1 MMFLYKIE
9 SWGVK
14 KKKKY
19 KKELEKKKP
28 LSIALICRTQL
39 NE

>member
-14 KKKKY
+14 KKKY
-19 KKELEKKKP
+19 KKELEKKK
-28 LSIALICRTQL
+28 SHWALHSFAGHS
-39 NE
+39 

>member
-1 MMFLYKIE
+1 MFLYKIE

-19 KKELEKKKP
+19 KKELEKK
-28 LSIALICRTQL
+28 SHWASHSFAGHS
-39 NE
+39 

>member
-14 KKKKY
+14 KKKY
-19 KKELEKKKP
+19 KKELEKKKKP